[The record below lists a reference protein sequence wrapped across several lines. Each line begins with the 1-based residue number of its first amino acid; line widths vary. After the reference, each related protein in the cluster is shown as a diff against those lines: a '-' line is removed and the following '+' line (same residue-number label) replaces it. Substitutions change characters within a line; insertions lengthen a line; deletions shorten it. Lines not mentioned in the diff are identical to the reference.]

1 MMVMV
6 WLLLLAALGLVS
18 LGLVSLSATGA
29 ADCAGGFAVA
39 VLASVW
45 VLLLLLVV
53 VVVVG
58 GGGGGG
64 EVRW

>member
-1 MMVMV
+1 M
-6 WLLLLAALGLVS
+6 S

-45 VLLLLLVV
+45 VLLLLLLLVV
-53 VVVVG
+53 VVWLLL
-58 GGGGGG
+58 GGGG
-64 EVRW
+64 EVHW